1 MTGSGTLT
9 GYPTVRPGWENNDMS
24 SQILTVASAMFMIP
38 IILLIGVAIVG
49 EIPEWMLFIGGWSM
63 AFGVIVGALGVF
75 VGMNEG

>member
-1 MTGSGTLT
+1 
-9 GYPTVRPGWENNDMS
+9 
-24 SQILTVASAMFMIP
+24 MFMIP
-38 IILLIGVAIVG
+38 LILLIGVAIVG